1 MILSSLCATSGII
14 VGILA
19 FAQQPTFTRLSRPF
33 SAGIM
38 FFASSEWTPWPL
50 ARPSP
55 CLSATPVRAHLQ
67 HLSVIAAP
75 PILNSAP
82 TLIPTDPPSISS
94 NF

>member
-38 FFASSEWTPWPL
+38 FFASSEWMLLPL
-50 ARPSP
+50 ARRYSGSVGNPSRSPPATSP
-55 CLSATPVRAHLQ
+55 CHYRLPPLSTP
-67 HLSVIAAP
+67 P
-75 PILNSAP
+75 PP
-82 TLIPTDPPSISS
+82 
-94 NF
+94 